1 MFSLL
6 QAQVTISGK
15 VTAKGKALK
24 NVSVTLKDT
33 YDGATTD
40 ANGNYTFQTS
50 EKTVIHWCLVIPIM
64 LML

>member
-1 MFSLL
+1 M

-15 VTAKGKALK
+15 VTSKGKGLK

-50 EKTVIHWCLVIPIM
+50 EKGLRHWHIVVLIM
-64 LML
+64 RK